1 MISIKASHVSL
12 FIEHGVTYIDCKRL
26 PDRPSTE
33 SKTINNHSQMLHAG
47 LIIGLLNSP
56 LAETEKSSMHLC
68 RVLYFKSIS

>member
-1 MISIKASHVSL
+1 
-12 FIEHGVTYIDCKRL
+12 
-26 PDRPSTE
+26 
-33 SKTINNHSQMLHAG
+33 MLHAG

>member
-1 MISIKASHVSL
+1 MFLCLWSMVLPLWIVK
-12 FIEHGVTYIDCKRL
+12 GC
-26 PDRPSTE
+26 PDRLSIE

-56 LAETEKSSMHLC
+56 LAETEKSGMHLC